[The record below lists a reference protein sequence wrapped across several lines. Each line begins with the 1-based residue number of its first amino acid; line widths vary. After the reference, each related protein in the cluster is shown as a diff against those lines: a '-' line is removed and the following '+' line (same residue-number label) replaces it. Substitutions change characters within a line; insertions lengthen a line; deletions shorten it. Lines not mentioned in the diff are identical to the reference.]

1 MPNAR
6 TANAVRLEFAPES
19 LVQSNLSGAAFTGDW
34 LWVAGDEACGL
45 DRLRR
50 LDPVGREALRF
61 GEVRDFPLAELL
73 DLPGAPEEE
82 ADLEG
87 MAVADGYLWVV
98 GSHGLKRKNAKAERD
113 HADNAKR
120 LAKLALDGNRRL
132 LACLPIE
139 FDAKGEP
146 CLVRQAQDGRRA
158 LRLKGD
164 AQSNLLTRALADDP
178 HFGPYM
184 AIPGKDNGFDIEG
197 LAVDGRRLLLGL
209 RGPVLRGWSALLE
222 IAVETRGEQLRL
234 APLDESGT
242 LIRKHFLQ
250 LDGLGV
256 RDLHFSGDDLYILA
270 GPTMVLNG
278 DIRVFKWPG
287 ARPLLAANR
296 EPVRFES
303 ALTESVPLPH
313 ARGTNRAE
321 AICQL
326 PAELSGSSK
335 ASWLVLYDAPGAD
348 RKEGDHTVF
357 GDLLRQV

>member
-1 MPNAR
+1 MPHTR
-6 TANAVRLEFAPES
+6 KPNAVRVEFTPDS
-19 LVQSNLSGAAFTGDW
+19 LVQTNLSGAAFTGDW

-50 LDPVGREALRF
+50 LDAVGREALRF
-61 GEVRDFPLAELL
+61 GEVRDFPLADLL
-73 DLPGAPEEE
+73 DLPGKADEE

-87 MAVADGYLWVV
+87 MAMADGYLWVV
-98 GSHGLKRKNAKAERD
+98 GSHGLKLKNAKPDRG

-120 LAKLALDGNRRL
+120 LAKVALDGNRRL

-139 FDAKGEP
+139 PDAQGEP

-164 AQSNLLTRALADDP
+164 AQANLLTRVLVGDP

-222 IAVETRGEQLRL
+222 IAVEAHGDQLRMV
-234 APLDESGT
+234 PIDESGT
-242 LIRKHFLQ
+242 LLRKHFLQ
-250 LDGLGV
+250 LDGLGI

-278 DIRVFKWPG
+278 DIRVFKWPL
-287 ARPLLAANR
+287 ARPTMKTNR
-296 EPVRFES
+296 EPVRFEM
-303 ALTESVPLPH
+303 ALTESVSLPH
-313 ARGTNRAE
+313 GRGTNRAE
-321 AICQL
+321 AICDL
-326 PAELSGSSK
+326 PPAIAGGK
-335 ASWLVLYDAPGAD
+335 PSWLVLYDAPGAD
-348 RKEGDHTVF
+348 RRDGEHTVF
-357 GDLLRQV
+357 GDLLRHD

>member
-6 TANAVRLEFAPES
+6 TANAVRLEFAPDS
-19 LVQSNLSGAAFTGDW
+19 LVQANLSGAAFTGDW

-61 GEVRDFPLAELL
+61 GEVRDFPLADLL
-73 DLPGAPEEE
+73 DLPGTAEEE

-87 MAVADGYLWVV
+87 MAVADGFLWVV
-98 GSHGLKRKNAKAERD
+98 GSHGLKRKNAKPDRD

-120 LAKLALDGNRRL
+120 LAKVALDSNRRL

-139 FDAKGEP
+139 PDAQGEP

-164 AQSNLLTRALADDP
+164 SHTNLLTRALADDP

-209 RGPVLRGWSALLE
+209 RGPVLRSWSALLE
-222 IAVETRGEQLRL
+222 IAVEARGDDLRM
-234 APLDESGT
+234 APLDDRGT
-242 LIRKHFLQ
+242 MIRKHFLQ

-256 RDLHFSGDDLYILA
+256 RDLHFSGDDLYLLA
-270 GPTMVLNG
+270 GPTMVLDG
-278 DIRVFKWPG
+278 DIRVFKWAA
-287 ARPLLAANR
+287 ARTLLAANR
-296 EPVRFES
+296 EPVRFEE

-313 ARGTNRAE
+313 GRGTNRAE
-321 AICQL
+321 AICDL
-326 PAELSGSSK
+326 PPALSEGK
-335 ASWLVLYDAPGAD
+335 ARWLVLYDAPGAD
-348 RKEGDHTVF
+348 RRDGEHAVF
-357 GDLLRQV
+357 GDLLRHD